1 MSNTHHL
8 TNKLKSLKL
17 GGMLDTLELRLKQ
30 VQQDN
35 LGYIEFLEFLLE
47 DELQRRANRRL
58 QLRVVQAHFEEVKTM
73 ETFDFSFNSKT
84 PTRQIM
90 DLFDNALNSQY
101 TISIP
106 LIRPGRLPAGAYPLY
121 SPFTQLPEAA
131 EC

>member
-58 QLRVVQAHFEEVKTM
+58 QLRVVQAHFEEVKTL
-73 ETFDFSFNSKT
+73 ETFDFAFNSKT

-90 DLFDNALNSQY
+90 DLATCQFIERS
-101 TISIP
+101 
-106 LIRPGRLPAGAYPLY
+106 
-121 SPFTQLPEAA
+121 EVV
-131 EC
+131 